1 MKTNKR
7 DFFKTLASIPLFSK
21 IKAGD
26 VEKATKK
33 VEKLEEFKKVAS
45 IDYSSFSGMTIPIIA
60 ITGSY
65 YPRLLSRS

>member
-26 VEKATKK
+26 VEKTTKK
-33 VEKLEEFKKVAS
+33 VEKLEEFKKPVDIS
-45 IDYSSFSGMTIPIIA
+45 KLNLSGVYYTF
-60 ITGSY
+60 TGCV
-65 YPRLLSRS
+65 